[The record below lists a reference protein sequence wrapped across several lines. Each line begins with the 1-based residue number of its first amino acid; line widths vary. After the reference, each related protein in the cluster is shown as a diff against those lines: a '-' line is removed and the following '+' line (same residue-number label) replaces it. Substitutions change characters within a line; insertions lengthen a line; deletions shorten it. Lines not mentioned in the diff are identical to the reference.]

1 MNDDEEL
8 NRLARDRHR
17 ATYLELEREEKMKNW
32 FVMKSGEHDEP
43 DKIPGHEPT
52 PFGCRLLLL
61 GVTLFYTLVFAGIAL
76 LWSCQANAYGRLVFL
91 EDERDLGNGFKLCI
105 YSEGVTITRPSYSL
119 CPISIEV

>member
-1 MNDDEEL
+1 MSKYIIAPPEY
-8 NRLARDRHR
+8 
-17 ATYLELEREEKMKNW
+17 T
-32 FVMKSGEHDEP
+32 EP
-43 DKIPGHEPT
+43 DRIEGHEPD
-52 PFGCRLLLL
+52 PRWCRLLLL

-76 LWSCQANAYGRLVFL
+76 LWSCQADAYGRLVFL